1 MHCLSGVMVHMEAGM
16 EQKTPTPYSGER
28 LMSMN
33 AVLRE
38 RYRKLADHIWS
49 LSMESD
55 LTTDFF
61 EASLDVNAAN
71 LEAIRSIDSGLGFLK
86 GSIEDIAEAAGVIDE
101 RLGAADSAAL
111 RALNSIETGFQAL
124 GAMDSRF
131 SVFVGV
137 FRRVAD
143 SIDKIDS
150 ALRSIEEISELTNLL
165 SLNAA
170 IEAARAGAHGKGF
183 KVVANEVKSL
193 AAKSKD
199 LTEIAAGLLKELRT
213 GMDEATGGLASID
226 ERKTELSKRIDESR
240 TDLSLSS
247 TGIAGAAS
255 NMKDIRDSL
264 LSQTKSSG
272 DIAASMDE
280 LSESARLLTENSVLI
295 HSNIERQ
302 KSSVIA
308 VQGSS
313 RSLKSAMSE
322 LGIELSTNFSSEAC
336 LDTIAIAHDAGY
348 PPWVYIH
355 EGQSAGIAIDAV
367 KHIFSEAGLVPEFRP
382 LQFAD
387 ALEDLIA
394 GRVRIV
400 ANVGWPNVFLA
411 NKPVIASLPFAT
423 FRPTVFSRG
432 SAASSLRSFD
442 DIRGKRVAVQKGSY
456 AADCL
461 AGYACQLVMADNDI
475 EAFAAV
481 IWDKADCALT
491 ESMVGRYLTKHYFS
505 DNIVPCFESATTLD
519 VVFLLGKE
527 DTALKATLDA
537 QLGDP
542 ACQTWLASLLK
553 K

>member
-1 MHCLSGVMVHMEAGM
+1 M
-16 EQKTPTPYSGER
+16 EQKTTTPDAGEK
-28 LMSMN
+28 LLSLN
-33 AVLRE
+33 TVLRE

-49 LSMESD
+49 LSMESG

-61 EASLDVNAAN
+61 KASLEVNAAN
-71 LEAIRSIDSGLGFLK
+71 LEAIRTIDAGLGSLT
-86 GSIEDIAEAAGVIDE
+86 GSIEDIAEAAAGIDE

-111 RALNSIETGFQAL
+111 SALKSIEAGFLAL

-131 SVFVGV
+131 SLFVGV
-137 FRRVAD
+137 FKRVAE
-143 SIDKIDS
+143 SIDRIDS

-170 IEAARAGAHGKGF
+170 IEAARAGVHGKGF

-213 GMDEATGGLASID
+213 GMAEATGGLTSID
-226 ERKTELSKRIDESR
+226 ERKAELSKRIDESR
-240 TDLSLSS
+240 IDLSLSS

-255 NMKDIRDSL
+255 NMKDIRLSL
-264 LSQTKSSG
+264 ITQTKSSG

-280 LSESARLLTENSVLI
+280 LSLSAKLLTENSVLI
-295 HSNIERQ
+295 RSNIERQ
-302 KSSVIA
+302 ESSVIA
-308 VQGSS
+308 VQDSS

-322 LGIELSTNFSSEAC
+322 LGTELSSSFCSETC
-336 LDTIAIAHDAGY
+336 MDTIAIAHDAGY

-355 EGQSAGIAIDAV
+355 EGQSAGFAV
-367 KHIFSEAGLVPEFRP
+367 EAVRHIFSAAGLVPEFRP

-387 ALEDLIA
+387 ALSDLIA

-400 ANVGWPNVFLA
+400 ANVGWPNDFLA
-411 NKPVIASLPFAT
+411 NKPVIASLPFAS
-423 FRPTVFSRG
+423 FRPTVFARG
-432 SAASSLRSFD
+432 SEAASLRSLD

-456 AADCL
+456 AADSL
-461 AGYACQLVMADNDI
+461 KGYSCQLVMTNNDI

-481 IWDKADCALT
+481 IWDRADCAIT
-491 ESMVGRYLTKHYFS
+491 ESMVGSFLTRHYFS
-505 DNIVPCFESATTLD
+505 DSIVSCFETNTSLD
-519 VVFLLGKE
+519 VVFLLGKN

-537 QLGDP
+537 HLGDP
-542 ACQTWLASLLK
+542 ACIQWLANLLK